1 MKIAITRLA
10 EKGESDQEICSQY
23 GHTPVFVHPLHAEY
37 NASLANRFVIA
48 ANQGEFDAIFFTS
61 AYPAK
66 KLAPL
71 LDRSALKNT
80 RVIAIGPET
89 QCTLHESGIITE
101 ILPSFYSKS
110 LVPYLGAWIEGKSVG
125 IPRADVPNSSLIS
138 SIEDAGGIVYEYRVY
153 KLLPTNEILNLD
165 GCDAVLFTSSSS
177 FTKAR
182 LPNIS
187 GIRKLAIGEITA
199 EAMRKAGVEPDVV
212 GNGSLEGTLQNL
224 ENVI

>member
-10 EKGESDQEICSQY
+10 EKGEADQEICSQY
-23 GHTPVFVHPLHAEY
+23 GHIPVFVHPLYAEY
-37 NASLANRFVIA
+37 NASLANRFVLS

-66 KLAPL
+66 KIAPL
-71 LDRSALKNT
+71 LDRSSLRKT

-89 QCTLHESGIITE
+89 QRILHEFGIPAE

-110 LVPYLGAWIEGKSVG
+110 LAPYLGTWIEGKTIG
-125 IPRADVPNSSLIS
+125 IPRADVPNAALIS
-138 SIEDAGGIVYEYRVY
+138 SLEDAGGIVYEYRVY
-153 KLLPTNEILNLD
+153 KLQPTNDVLNLD
-165 GCDAVLFTSSSS
+165 GCDAILFTSSSS
-177 FTKAR
+177 FTKAN
-182 LPNIS
+182 LPDIS

-199 EAMRKAGVEPDVV
+199 AAMRKAGVEPDII

-224 ENVI
+224 EKM

>member
-10 EKGESDQEICSQY
+10 EKGDADLEICLKY
-23 GHTPVFVHPLHAEY
+23 GHSPVFVHPLHAEY
-37 NASLANRFVIA
+37 NASLANRFVLA

-66 KLAPL
+66 MISPL
-71 LDRSALKNT
+71 LDRSALRNT

-89 QCTLHESGIITE
+89 QRILHESGILAE

-110 LVPYLGAWIEGKSVG
+110 LAPYLGTWTEGKSIG
-125 IPRADVPNSSLIS
+125 IPRADVPNTSLIS
-138 SIEDAGGIVYEYRVY
+138 SLEDAGGIVYEYRVY
-153 KLLPTNEILNLD
+153 KLQPTNDVLNLE
-165 GCDAVLFTSSSS
+165 GCDAILFTSSSS
-177 FTKAR
+177 FTKAH
-182 LPNIS
+182 LPDLS

-199 EAMRKAGVEPDVV
+199 DAMRKAGVEPDVV

-224 ENVI
+224 EKIL